1 MNIFSVIYLYLSKW
15 ILMKQ
20 DFKRAQE
27 IVDRIRAFVPVENL
41 PNIHASRKS
50 WLFWHGQLRA
60 ANLS

>member
-1 MNIFSVIYLYLSKW
+1 MNIFLVIYLYLSKW

-27 IVDRIRAFVPVENL
+27 IVDRIKAFVPVENL

-50 WLFWHGQLRA
+50 TK
-60 ANLS
+60 LSCQ